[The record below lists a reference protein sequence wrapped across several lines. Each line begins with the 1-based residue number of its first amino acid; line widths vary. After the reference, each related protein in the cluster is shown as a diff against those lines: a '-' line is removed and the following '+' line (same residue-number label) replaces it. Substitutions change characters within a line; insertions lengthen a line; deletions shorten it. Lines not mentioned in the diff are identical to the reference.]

1 MSKYVM
7 VDTISMFRMRYVV
20 EVPDDIGEEM
30 YFKDGT
36 RSFPCTP
43 EEYAKDS
50 VTCEDVREFS
60 QEHLDEVISS
70 CREVT
75 LEEAVAQW
83 RKDNGGAY
91 DVWTDDHIVK
101 SSFTE
106 IGFNRKEYEAEEEKK
121 WRMSV
126 N

>member
-20 EVPDDIGEEM
+20 EVPDD
-30 YFKDGT
+30 
-36 RSFPCTP
+36 RSFPITP

-83 RKDNGGAY
+83 REDNGSNY
-91 DVWTDDHIVK
+91 SVWTDEYIAEK
-101 SSFTE
+101 AITE
-106 IGFNRKEYEAEEEKK
+106 IGFNRKEHEEEEEKK
-121 WRMSV
+121 WRMST

>member
-1 MSKYVM
+1 M

-36 RSFPCTP
+36 RSFPITP

-50 VTCEDVREFS
+50 VTCEDAREFS
-60 QEHLDEVISS
+60 QEHLDEVIAS

-75 LEEAVAQW
+75 LEEAVEQW
-83 RKDNGGAY
+83 RIDNLSPTLGT
-91 DVWTDDHIVK
+91 WTDDMIK
-101 SSFTE
+101 DFAITE
-106 IGFNRKEYEAEEEKK
+106 IGYDRKKHEAEEEKK
-121 WRMSV
+121 WRMST